1 LQHFDL
7 FANKMEIPILSRY
20 WGRNLTLWTG
30 AALFSILLN
39 VALFGLMPNLIT
51 GIPEKSNHTGHT
63 QMINI
68 VRVKRP
74 DTPPRKKKP
83 EKQIERTIPEKV
95 MKRKIPLRQKQVLHM
110 KQLPFEINPK
120 LPVVAGTT
128 PSPPMEHIALQGP
141 VLKGAYGIG
150 EIDGSLTPLAQAPP
164 VYPLRAKQMGIQG
177 WVKVKFIVNEKGGV
191 ESIEILDAKS
201 KKIFERSVIRCV
213 SAWRF
218 SPGTVEGVPVRTQV
232 MTTIRFEL
240 E

>member
-1 LQHFDL
+1 MIRSQVR
-7 FANKMEIPILSRY
+7 ISRY
-20 WGRNLTLWTG
+20 WGWNLTVWTG

-39 VALFGLMPNLIT
+39 IALFGLMPSLIT
-51 GIPEKSNHTGHT
+51 GIPDKSDNAGHA
-63 QMINI
+63 QIINI

-83 EKQIERTIPEKV
+83 EKPIKRTIPEKV
-95 MKRKIPLRQKQVLHM
+95 MKRKTPLRQKQVLHM

-120 LPVVAGTT
+120 LPVIAGTT
-128 PSPPMEHIALQGP
+128 PSPPMENIALQGP

-150 EIDGSLTPLAQAPP
+150 EIDGPLTPLAQAPP

-177 WVKVKFIVNEKGGV
+177 WVKVKFIVNEEGGV
-191 ESIEILDAKS
+191 ENIEILDS
-201 KKIFERSVIRCV
+201 KPEKIFERSVIRCV

-218 SPGTVEGVPVRTQV
+218 APGTVEGVPVRTQV